1 VPHHRIIVVI
11 LCNFKRFNNI
21 LNSEI
26 LLNLIRHMKYLT
38 DLFQLCFLFALTTLN
53 SSDVVETVTFKIE
66 TR

>member
-1 VPHHRIIVVI
+1 
-11 LCNFKRFNNI
+11 
-21 LNSEI
+21 
-26 LLNLIRHMKYLT
+26 MKYLT